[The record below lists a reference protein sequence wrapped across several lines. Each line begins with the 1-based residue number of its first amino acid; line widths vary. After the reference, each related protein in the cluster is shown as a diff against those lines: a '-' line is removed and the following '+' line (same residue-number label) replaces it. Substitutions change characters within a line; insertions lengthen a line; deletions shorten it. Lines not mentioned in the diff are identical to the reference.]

1 MAKLIMVKL
10 FMAKINYNIFI
21 MAKLNYVKLNHGL
34 NIYCKFLNFI
44 RQIYLN
50 IFFGK

>member
-1 MAKLIMVKL
+1 MAKIDQAKLIMVKL
-10 FMAKINYNIFI
+10 NQAKLF

-44 RQIYLN
+44 CQIYLN
-50 IFFGK
+50 ICLGK

>member
-1 MAKLIMVKL
+1 MVKL
-10 FMAKINYNIFI
+10 SQARLI

-44 RQIYLN
+44 CQIYVN
-50 IFFGK
+50 ICFGK